1 MTLYIDDF
9 IQRQCNWSLGRQDKW
24 FCQYLTFKISKGSRF
39 LALEQPRYC
48 AVVLLLLKLKQ
59 EERCH
64 SLLKLFGKKKQVSY
78 CRHGVSRIRQNI
90 FHGKSIL
97 SSTFIWKAKT
107 SIRIKKGRDETSNW
121 KYLPI
126 LWHFSKCN
134 ETTFKTVTRNPTR
147 VLMTEGMLKNLSSA
161 DHREYSRS
169 YQWYADVIKIWL
181 QHNPESRWRQNCRCL
196 TYYRNQLQILFWFSH
211 FIRFDFFKKDTWNAL
226 WRTSSSRS
234 HFKHL
239 NAYN

>member
-1 MTLYIDDF
+1 MSITLYIDNF

-24 FCQYLTFKISKGSRF
+24 FCQYLTFKISRCSRF

-48 AVVLLLLKLKQ
+48 AIVKNWSMRRGAIPCWNFL
-59 EERCH
+59 
-64 SLLKLFGKKKQVSY
+64 GKKQVSY

-126 LWHFSKCN
+126 LWHFSKC
-134 ETTFKTVTRNPTR
+134 K
-147 VLMTEGMLKNLSSA
+147 
-161 DHREYSRS
+161 
-169 YQWYADVIKIWL
+169 
-181 QHNPESRWRQNCRCL
+181 
-196 TYYRNQLQILFWFSH
+196 
-211 FIRFDFFKKDTWNAL
+211 WN
-226 WRTSSSRS
+226 
-234 HFKHL
+234 HL
-239 NAYN
+239 